1 MEASPSAEELCE
13 TEAERASLARL
24 RELASETDGPLE
36 RHGVRA
42 FLLCLELAA
51 RGGLTVDRELLLC
64 AALLH
69 DVGLLPGAATGD
81 LYIRDGR
88 RVAEDLLF
96 TLGWPTGRLTLLGET
111 VERHHEVRSQW
122 RRGAEVELLRRADL
136 IEVSAGV
143 VAFGLPRGRIRGL
156 FRAVPREG
164 FFRGIGVLVVRVL
177 RDRPS
182 TLPRI
187 FAPSQR

>member
-1 MEASPSAEELCE
+1 MAASPSAEELCE
-13 TEAERASLARL
+13 TEAERASLTTL
-24 RELASETDGPLE
+24 RELAAETDGPLE
-36 RHGVRA
+36 RHGVRV
-42 FLLCLELAA
+42 FLLCLELAG
-51 RGGLTVDRELLLC
+51 RGSFTVDRELLLC

-69 DVGLLPGAATGD
+69 DAGLLPGAATGD
-81 LYIRDGR
+81 LYVRDGR

-96 TLGWPTGRLTLLGET
+96 TLGWGPERLALLGET

-143 VAFGLPRGRIRGL
+143 VAFGVPRGRIRGL
-156 FRAVPREG
+156 FRAVPRDG
-164 FFRGIGVLVVRVL
+164 FALGIGALVVRVL

-187 FAPSQR
+187 FAPGPG